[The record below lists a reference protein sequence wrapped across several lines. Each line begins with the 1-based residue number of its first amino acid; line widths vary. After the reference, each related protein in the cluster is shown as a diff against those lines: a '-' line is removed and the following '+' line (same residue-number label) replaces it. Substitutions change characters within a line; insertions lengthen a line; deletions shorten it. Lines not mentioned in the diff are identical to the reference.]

1 MGNVRRRGGDGDLRP
16 PAARRLSGARRS
28 ARRAAPRRR
37 GPRGHRIVHVC
48 AEGTGGHIARR
59 PDAANARRHHGRMG
73 RSRRHDVAG
82 TRRSRASHERRRCLA
97 ARSLRSHHRTRAAAA
112 RRRDQTP
119 RRFGRGAQGQ
129 HGDWGSRLDLGP
141 RGSHR
146 AGGPVRHPEWSSGPG
161 KRRGSAQRYSSRG
174 TAVGGREFPAR
185 RRGDSRVRDRS
196 VVGGPRRDVHHRDAG
211 LCQQISRWL
220 RGPFCGRP
228 LGESRSRDDDL
239 EPEEHV
245 WFGAPGHRGRD
256 PRART
261 PVPRD
266 SYRRPRQDG
275 HRHPPQY
282 RHRDRRGRQRLRW
295 CACAQVRRALRL
307 GRIRIR
313 ADDAAEV
320 SGRGRTRF
328 AAAPRRGERGDAL
341 LLEPRVRV
349 ADAMSDAQQ
358 RYRRLGKYELHQLLG
373 EGAMGI
379 VWKAY
384 DTVLRRYVALKL
396 LSSSFRKTRDMQE
409 RFLREARAAG
419 AIQHAN
425 VGTPTYMA
433 PEQITNGAITPAT
446 DVFSVGCML
455 YELLTYQRPFEA
467 ESVHGVLYQV
477 LTTEPRPLRTVAP
490 SIPAALE
497 RVVAKAMNKVPHE
510 RYESAG
516 QMMSMLQ
523 QIRAALSGADEE
535 ATQPL
540 GRWTPLPRPVLK
552 LITHA
557 SMRARLAVLG
567 ALAAVVLLLLYA
579 PGQSA
584 EDQSGSAVVNPPPAA
599 PTGIAPP
606 PPIPAGTPV
615 SMAVS
620 SRRDSAVAAR
630 ERAFTAGAQKNSVP
644 ALIMAQ
650 SVFEAADQA
659 LQRGDQ
665 SLALRGYVEA
675 AQQYDR
681 ARDEARAMDREAQH
695 MIERVTPVVQAIP
708 TGRVASNAG
717 VLLARAESLLR
728 EQDFTLAKV
737 AAQGAEQIGIDAGI
751 APPSTQPPDPR
762 GAVDVLLSDLASAL
776 ASERIANLRVLYP
789 GLTDPERRSWQK
801 FFRDWNKITA
811 KFTLE
816 DFKVQGTTATANVRA
831 TFEYVPAAGGAPR
844 VDRRGFAM
852 RFERKEVGWR
862 LAAVTALK

>member
-1 MGNVRRRGGDGDLRP
+1 
-16 PAARRLSGARRS
+16 
-28 ARRAAPRRR
+28 
-37 GPRGHRIVHVC
+37 
-48 AEGTGGHIARR
+48 
-59 PDAANARRHHGRMG
+59 
-73 RSRRHDVAG
+73 
-82 TRRSRASHERRRCLA
+82 
-97 ARSLRSHHRTRAAAA
+97 
-112 RRRDQTP
+112 
-119 RRFGRGAQGQ
+119 
-129 HGDWGSRLDLGP
+129 
-141 RGSHR
+141 
-146 AGGPVRHPEWSSGPG
+146 
-161 KRRGSAQRYSSRG
+161 
-174 TAVGGREFPAR
+174 
-185 RRGDSRVRDRS
+185 
-196 VVGGPRRDVHHRDAG
+196 
-211 LCQQISRWL
+211 
-220 RGPFCGRP
+220 
-228 LGESRSRDDDL
+228 
-239 EPEEHV
+239 
-245 WFGAPGHRGRD
+245 
-256 PRART
+256 
-261 PVPRD
+261 
-266 SYRRPRQDG
+266 
-275 HRHPPQY
+275 
-282 RHRDRRGRQRLRW
+282 
-295 CACAQVRRALRL
+295 
-307 GRIRIR
+307 
-313 ADDAAEV
+313 
-320 SGRGRTRF
+320 
-328 AAAPRRGERGDAL
+328 
-341 LLEPRVRV
+341 
-349 ADAMSDAQQ
+349 MSDAQQ

-396 LSSSFRKTRDMQE
+396 LSASFRKTKDMQE

-419 AIQHAN
+419 GIQHPNIVTVYDLGESEGQLFIAMELVEGRDLSDMIALRDPLALERKLDIAIEVLTGLHFAHQRGVIHRDVKPSN
-425 VGTPTYMA
+425 VRVMPDGRVKIMDFGIARLQKADATGSGAIVGTPTYMA

-455 YELLTYQRPFEA
+455 YELLCYQRPFEA

-516 QMMSMLQ
+516 QMMSTLQ
-523 QIRAALSGADEE
+523 QIRAALSGADEA

-557 SMRARLAVLG
+557 SMKARLAVLG

-584 EDQSGSAVVNPPPAA
+584 EDQSSRAVVNPPAA
-599 PTGIAPP
+599 PPA
-606 PPIPAGTPV
+606 IPAGTPV
-615 SMAVS
+615 SLAVS

-630 ERAFTAGAQKNSVP
+630 ERALAAGAQKNSVP
-644 ALIMAQ
+644 ALILAQ
-650 SVFEAADQA
+650 SVFEASDQA
-659 LQRGDQ
+659 LRRGDQ

-675 AQQYDR
+675 AQQYGR
-681 ARDEARAMDREAQH
+681 ARDEAHAMDREAQH
-695 MIERVTPVVQAIP
+695 MIERVSPVVQAIP
-708 TGRVASNAG
+708 TGRVAANAG

-737 AAQGAEQIGIDAGI
+737 AAQSAEQVGIDAGI

-762 GAVDVLLSDLASAL
+762 GAVDVLLSDLARAL

-816 DFKVQGTTATANVRA
+816 DFKVQGATATGNVRA
-831 TFEYVPAAGGAPR
+831 MFEYVPAAGGAPR

-862 LAAVTALK
+862 LATVTELK